1 MICIKGRKATD
12 VYLEI
17 LSLYSLLKE
26 MEYDRVQVIL
36 PHQNDYD
43 SLNEICKRNKKLS
56 YRTQKVYF

>member
-1 MICIKGRKATD
+1 MCIKGRKATD

-17 LSLYSLLKE
+17 LSLYSLLKQ

-36 PHQNDYD
+36 PEPGDYV